1 MEMWYHGLHA
11 VQRYSKALV
20 VLPYIS
26 VVAEKTEHLT
36 TVLKAMK
43 CKVKGYFGTGEGG
56 VPLAPGS
63 GSDPALALRLKP
75 TLNPPHFDLVLPEPN
90 PAPSLALLSPLLN
103 LILPSLDPSCTLPHP
118 DPTLIP
124 A

>member
-1 MEMWYHGLHA
+1 MQ
-11 VQRYSKALV
+11 VYSKALV

-56 VPLAPGS
+56 VPLAPRS
-63 GSDPALALRLKP
+63 GPDPDP
-75 TLNPPHFDLVLPEPN
+75 VLP
-90 PAPSLALLSPLLN
+90 LLQ
-103 LILPSLDPSCTLPHP
+103 PHP
-118 DPTLIP
+118 DLAHLDP
-124 A
+124 AAA

>member
-1 MEMWYHGLHA
+1 MKMFHHELHA
-11 VQRYSKALV
+11 VQMYSRALV

-63 GSDPALALRLKP
+63 G
-75 TLNPPHFDLVLPEPN
+75 
-90 PAPSLALLSPLLN
+90 
-103 LILPSLDPSCTLPHP
+103 P
-118 DPTLIP
+118 DPTLILP
-124 A
+124 CPRIDPTQTRPTLTRCSLTPTPPCPWLCFYPS